1 MDEEE
6 NKTNQ
11 YEETEGKNEILNCE
25 NENPGNS
32 TEHLN
37 RPLINIGRNEITINE
52 GQQENLKLIQERIN
66 QEINMKEFDEIKH
79 FKKVKESINKESINK
94 ESENIYKNFEISNNN
109 FYIDKQPENSKS
121 NKNIKIEKYI
131 STPNNTNNIIY
142 KFDNENKFMKYND
155 ELKRY
160 YFNKEFSNLHINT
173 EENFLER
180 MKFDIYKRQIK
191 EQKIDDFVRNNK
203 VKIKEEKKIKTF
215 NHLIEDA
222 NRRLKAQINS
232 ENMNN
237 QLSHDLLSKNEHK
250 KYNYDEWDIIYKK
263 RFKNFLDKIN
273 RKKIENK
280 KIIEE
285 EKMKKEEEILKCIPN
300 KKASQKHIKEVSEKM
315 YEEAIKR
322 NIKKNERREKFNNL
336 KINEFSVN
344 NIILKNKINN
354 NILNQVLFKKINNK
368 KNFNID
374 NKLKNSKSSSKI
386 VKRNNIDNPQKNI
399 NNNKSQNKSI
409 NKSQNIDNSYDCN
422 LDKER
427 QILLQM
433 LSTKKLPGEVKNNK
447 LNNQC
452 NLKTEEK
459 KRITESDKIIDEFF
473 MRNIK
478 K

>member
-1 MDEEE
+1 
-6 NKTNQ
+6 
-11 YEETEGKNEILNCE
+11 
-25 NENPGNS
+25 
-32 TEHLN
+32 
-37 RPLINIGRNEITINE
+37 
-52 GQQENLKLIQERIN
+52 
-66 QEINMKEFDEIKH
+66 
-79 FKKVKESINKESINK
+79 
-94 ESENIYKNFEISNNN
+94 
-109 FYIDKQPENSKS
+109 
-121 NKNIKIEKYI
+121 
-131 STPNNTNNIIY
+131 
-142 KFDNENKFMKYND
+142 
-155 ELKRY
+155 
-160 YFNKEFSNLHINT
+160 
-173 EENFLER
+173 
-180 MKFDIYKRQIK
+180 
-191 EQKIDDFVRNNK
+191 
-203 VKIKEEKKIKTF
+203 
-215 NHLIEDA
+215 
-222 NRRLKAQINS
+222 
-232 ENMNN
+232 MNN

-344 NIILKNKINN
+344 NIMLKNKMNN

-433 LSTKKLPGEVKNNK
+433 LSTKKLPGEVNNNK

>member
-203 VKIKEEKKIKTF
+203 VKIKEEKK
-215 NHLIEDA
+215 N
-222 NRRLKAQINS
+222 
-232 ENMNN
+232 
-237 QLSHDLLSKNEHK
+237 
-250 KYNYDEWDIIYKK
+250 
-263 RFKNFLDKIN
+263 
-273 RKKIENK
+273 
-280 KIIEE
+280 
-285 EKMKKEEEILKCIPN
+285 
-300 KKASQKHIKEVSEKM
+300 
-315 YEEAIKR
+315 
-322 NIKKNERREKFNNL
+322 
-336 KINEFSVN
+336 
-344 NIILKNKINN
+344 
-354 NILNQVLFKKINNK
+354 
-368 KNFNID
+368 
-374 NKLKNSKSSSKI
+374 
-386 VKRNNIDNPQKNI
+386 KNI
-399 NNNKSQNKSI
+399 
-409 NKSQNIDNSYDCN
+409 
-422 LDKER
+422 
-427 QILLQM
+427 
-433 LSTKKLPGEVKNNK
+433 
-447 LNNQC
+447 
-452 NLKTEEK
+452 
-459 KRITESDKIIDEFF
+459 
-473 MRNIK
+473 
-478 K
+478 